1 MYRSFG
7 YLIPMFLVGVV
18 LLPAV
23 MLVVNWKKVRTRKID
38 WPRFFLAWC
47 ILAWFLGLGLITL
60 MPTSGVIGE
69 RAISLVPL
77 QELIFHGPGIGYSV
91 LKEGAANIF
100 LFASGSVALSLYGRA
115 SVFQTALVA
124 TGIAL
129 VIEVLQYVLA
139 LGRISSI
146 DDLLWAFTG
155 GLLGSAVGVLLRKRA
170 TAKTRSAARL

>member
-7 YLIPMFLVGVV
+7 FLIPMFLVGVV
-18 LLPAV
+18 LLTAV
-23 MLVVNWKKVRTRKID
+23 MLVVNWKKIRTRNID
-38 WPRFFLAWC
+38 WPRLFLAWC
-47 ILAWFLGLGLITL
+47 IFAWLLGVGLITL
-60 MPTSGVIGE
+60 MPTSWGI
-69 RAISLVPL
+69 RDHSISLVPL
-77 QELIFHGPGIGYSV
+77 QQLILHGPGVGYSV

-115 SVFQTALVA
+115 SVFQTALMA

-146 DDLLWAFTG
+146 DDLLWAFAG
-155 GLLGSAVGVLLRKRA
+155 GLLGGAVGVLLRKRA
-170 TAKTRSAARL
+170 TAKSKLTARV